1 MNQKNVLLFLSMIGI
16 TFIVNAQEPSK
27 SPNQPITQKTGNQST
42 SVDAG
47 KWDTIPKGTRQVTIV
62 EDRNQT
68 YMISKIYKLK
78 NVTAT
83 DIRPWVNGAVRRA
96 NPNSNAQRLNYK
108 AAKEQYLVVNM
119 PAWLVDDI
127 DDMIDKID
135 RPGMLT
141 GTGITQYIY
150 HPRYRSTQDIMDV
163 VGRFTNAD
171 AHYYRDPASNL
182 IVGKNSASDAI
193 DIDRF
198 IRIMDRPI
206 PQLEVRLKMY
216 EINMNSLRELGI
228 DYIRWKNGPGAD
240 ILNIGADLMNFN
252 ASNEFFARAMDMV
265 SKGSHAWAGFLVAPN
280 FDASFIR
287 LLAQKGKA
295 KVATS
300 GIITVTNSYRDSG
313 TAFNNADFHI
323 SFTPQFQNISKD
335 GNQEITVANNNENTY
350 DFVVRNPIICF
361 QPEDVNHWTG
371 NKSAIMTFGWMLRGG
386 SVVEHDNNGA
396 EVINT
401 NMLRSFLTVK
411 PGTEKLIASFKRKH
425 DVNQN
430 NSMPFFGEI
439 PLIKYLVGSTTAS
452 TADYKVFVT
461 VETRPMPPRADLS
474 DWAGK
479 IIDTSRSLLA
489 KQKVDAIKEAEPQI
503 QTSNDDVEEI
513 K

>member
-1 MNQKNVLLFLSMIGI
+1 MNQKLILFFLVAFGI
-16 TFIVNAQEPSK
+16 AVISNAQEENQNLTTK
-27 SPNQPITQKTGNQST
+27 SGQQST

-47 KWDTIPKGTRQVTIV
+47 KWKVIPKGTRQVTIV

-68 YMISKIYKLK
+68 YMVTKVYTLK
-78 NVTAT
+78 HVMAT
-83 DIRPWVNGAVRRA
+83 DIRPWIDGAVRRA
-96 NPNSNAQRLNYK
+96 DPNSNAQRLNYK
-108 AAKEQYLVVNM
+108 SKKKQILVVNM

-127 DDMIDKID
+127 DDMINKID

-141 GTGITQYIY
+141 GTGITEYVY
-150 HPRYRSTQDIMDV
+150 HPKYRSTQEIMDV
-163 VGRFTNAD
+163 VRRFSNAD

-182 IVGKNSASDAI
+182 IVGKNSKSDSI

-198 IRIMDRPI
+198 IQIMDRPL

-240 ILNIGADLMNFN
+240 LLNIGADLMNFN

-265 SKGSHAWAGFLVAPN
+265 SKGSSAWAGFLVAPN

-287 LLAQKGKA
+287 LLAQKGNA

-313 TAFNNADFHI
+313 NAFNNADFRI
-323 SFTPQFQNISKD
+323 TFTPQFQNITKD
-335 GNQEITVANNNENTY
+335 GNQEITVANNNQNTY
-350 DFVVRNPIICF
+350 DFVIRNPIICF
-361 QPEDVNHWTG
+361 QPEDKNHWTG
-371 NKSAIMTFGWMLRGG
+371 HKSAVMTFGWMLRGG

-401 NMLRSFLTVK
+401 NLIRSFLTVK
-411 PGTEKLIASFKRKH
+411 PGSEKLIASFKRKH

-439 PLIKYLVGSTTAS
+439 PLLKYLVGSTTES
-452 TADYKVFVT
+452 KADYKIFVT
-461 VETRPMPPRADLS
+461 VETRPASPRADLS

-479 IIDTSRSLLA
+479 IIDTANSILA
-489 KQKVDAIKEAEPQI
+489 KQKMDAIKEAEPEI
-503 QTSNDDVEEI
+503 LEENNSNDNVEEI